1 MNTNLKDALHTNDD
15 IEPYNVLD
23 VQHVEEA
30 AFDDN
35 ADSVL
40 VKVEDDHF
48 EDEEFEERS
57 VQI

>member
-1 MNTNLKDALHTNDD
+1 MNTNLEDALHTNDD
-15 IEPYNVLD
+15 IEPYVVDL
-23 VQHVEEA
+23 QHADEA